1 MTKTDAVL
9 AFGAA
14 EQLLSFGVIGIGKQW
29 DTGGTY
35 VHLGTQRCGGW
46 PEVYR
51 SMAETGC
58 TPVVECCGGG
68 QSIEMY
74 VEIGNNRIMCMLTPD
89 EFNALRAARPD
100 IRVIEKEGYL

>member
-9 AFGAA
+9 AFGVA
-14 EQLLSFGVIGIGKQW
+14 EQLLSFGVIGIGRQW

-51 SMAETGC
+51 SMIETGC
-58 TPVVECCGGG
+58 MPVVEYAGCGR
-68 QSIEMY
+68 SIEMY
-74 VEIGNNRIMCMLTPD
+74 VEIGNNRIMCMLTLD
-89 EFNALRAARPD
+89 EFNALRAAHPD

>member
-1 MTKTDAVL
+1 MTKTDAAL

-14 EQLLSFGVIGIGKQW
+14 EQLLSFGVIGIGRQW

-51 SMAETGC
+51 SMTETGC
-58 TPVVECCGGG
+58 MPVVEYAGCGR
-68 QSIEMY
+68 SIEMY

-89 EFNALRAARPD
+89 EFNALRAAHPD

>member
-9 AFGAA
+9 AFEAA
-14 EQLLSFGVIGIGKQW
+14 EQLISFGAIGIGKQW

-35 VHLGTQRCGGW
+35 VHLTPRRRGGVL
-46 PEVYR
+46 EVYR

-74 VEIGNNRIMCMLTPD
+74 VEIGNNRIMCMLFPD
-89 EFNALRAARPD
+89 EFHALRAAHPD